1 MFKITAL
8 KIAQR
13 VSISRSGVRVRRLP
27 TLQIAN
33 GACVKIAP
41 GRSTVVSEQVVRG
54 NLPYLI
60 EIQDQISILDLSN
73 MQVVNI
79 NAFEQHVS
87 SNPVEQDDTIP
98 PPPIDPEP
106 VQETEVEEVI
116 VEEIPVE
123 EPPVVEEVKE
133 EKPAPKKPAR
143 KRRSRAKKVE
153 K

>member
-41 GRSTVVSEQVVRG
+41 GRSTVVSEQVVRE
-54 NLPYLI
+54 NLSYLI
-60 EIQDQISILDLSN
+60 EIQDQINILDLSN

-87 SNPVEQDDTIP
+87 ANPVEEDDTIP
-98 PPPIDPEP
+98 PPPVDPEP
-106 VQETEVEEVI
+106 VQEVEVEKVVI
-116 VEEIPVE
+116 EEQPKDESPAVQE
-123 EPPVVEEVKE
+123 EE

>member
-73 MQVVNI
+73 MQIVNI
-79 NAFEQHVS
+79 NAFEKHVS
-87 SNPVEQDDTIP
+87 ANPVGKDDTITSP
-98 PPPIDPEP
+98 PSDPKL
-106 VQETEVEEVI
+106 TKEVEAEEVI
-116 VEEIPVE
+116 PEEIPVE
-123 EPPVVEEVKE
+123 EPTVVEAKE